1 MAQRDDIPSAP
12 SGPVRQPP
20 PWQLDRSAGF
30 HAIFGVCY
38 SLIFVC
44 LLVLDVILA
53 APGLTGNSL
62 RAPLTAGGVA
72 EVLVLAVVLTFI
84 GVLWPVGFL
93 SQAVF
98 AFVLLAR
105 ARRDPQSDAAAV
117 DITPG
122 LAYRGPTIDPV
133 VQTPLT
139 RRWTRIGDVGWLPNW
154 QLLVGSFF
162 VALALALLS
171 AAPDWRF
178 DGADMPALYAVI
190 VAAAV
195 IGLVGIV
202 WGIRMRVLK
211 VHAEAGAAAHRAELD
226 HRNLVRDERRRAA
239 LTPAQRAA
247 EDAMLASID
256 LSPRDDG

>member
-1 MAQRDDIPSAP
+1 MAERDDIPLIPPAP
-12 SGPVRQPP
+12 ARKPA

-30 HAIFGVCY
+30 HALFGVCY

-44 LLVLDVILA
+44 LLAVDVILA

-62 RAPLTAGGVA
+62 RAPLSAGGVA
-72 EVLVLAVVLTFI
+72 EVLVVAVVVTFI
-84 GVLWPVGFL
+84 GVLWPIGFL

-98 AFVLLAR
+98 AFVLMER
-105 ARRDPQSDAAAV
+105 ARRDPQSDAAAA
-117 DITPG
+117 DITRG
-122 LAYRGPTIDPV
+122 LGGLGPTVDPV

-171 AAPDWRF
+171 TSPDWRF
-178 DGADMPALYAVI
+178 DGADMPTLYAVI
-190 VAAAV
+190 IAAVV
-195 IGLVGIV
+195 IGLAGIARGV
-202 WGIRMRVLK
+202 RMRVLK
-211 VHAEAGAAAHRAELD
+211 VHGEAGAAAHRAELD
-226 HRNLVRDERRRAA
+226 RRNLLRDERRRAA

-247 EDAMLASID
+247 EDAMFAAID
-256 LSPRDDG
+256 LSPKDES

>member
-1 MAQRDDIPSAP
+1 MVERDDTPP
-12 SGPVRQPP
+12 TPPGPARRPP
-20 PWQLDRSAGF
+20 PWQLDRSVGF
-30 HAIFGVCY
+30 HATFGICY

-62 RAPLTAGGVA
+62 RAPLSAGGVA
-72 EVLVLAVVLTFI
+72 EVLLLAVVLAFI

-98 AFVLLAR
+98 AFVLMTR
-105 ARRDPQSDAAAV
+105 ARRDPQSEAAAV

-178 DGADMPALYAVI
+178 DGADMPTLYGVVI
-190 VAAAV
+190 AAAV
-195 IGLVGIV
+195 VGLAGIV

-211 VHAEAGAAAHRAELD
+211 VHDEARAAAHRAELD
-226 HRNLVRDERRRAA
+226 ARNLRRDERRRAA

-247 EDAMLASID
+247 EDAMFAAID
-256 LSPRDDG
+256 LSPKDRD

>member
-1 MAQRDDIPSAP
+1 MAEHDRTSPTAP
-12 SGPVRQPP
+12 GPARQPP
-20 PWQLDRSAGF
+20 PWQLGRSAGF

-62 RAPLTAGGVA
+62 RAPLSAGGVA
-72 EVLVLAVVLTFI
+72 EVLLLAVVLTFI

-98 AFVLLAR
+98 AFVLMAR
-105 ARRDPQSDAAAV
+105 ARRDPQSEEAAA
-117 DITPG
+117 DITRG
-122 LAYRGPTIDPV
+122 LGGLGPTIDPV

-154 QLLVGSFF
+154 QLLVGSFL
-162 VALALALLS
+162 VALAIALLS
-171 AAPDWRF
+171 AAPDWKF
-178 DGADMPALYAVI
+178 DGADMPTLYAVVI
-190 VAAAV
+190 VAA
-195 IGLVGIV
+195 LVGLACIV

-211 VHAEAGAAAHRAELD
+211 VHDEAGAAAHRAELD
-226 HRNLVRDERRRAA
+226 ARNLRRDERRRAA

-247 EDAMLASID
+247 EDAMLAAID
-256 LSPRDDG
+256 LSPKD